1 MEVGRQHHTQQHLST
16 QIITALSFSACVED
30 VMRFPHVS
38 FHICAVKSASTHD
51 VSRSVP
57 RTLSTFTLMR
67 NLPNWHAGPSEGFK
81 HQPTSRAVLCRR
93 LHACFCW
100 LSLTGELNFHLYNGG
115 MSVIICDSLQIT
127 CQHLPVHR
135 LFWIPLC
142 CTYSPT
148 FTLCLLR
155 VHKDNKLGQSAFHAR
170 ANKSTNT
177 SIIQCYR

>member
-1 MEVGRQHHTQQHLST
+1 MEVGRQHHAQQHLSR

-127 CQHLPVHR
+127 CNTFLCTVSFESLCVALILPPSHCA
-135 LFWIPLC
+135 C
-142 CTYSPT
+142 CECTKIT
-148 FTLCLLR
+148 NWGRARFTL
-155 VHKDNKLGQSAFHAR
+155 GQIR
-170 ANKSTNT
+170 AQT
-177 SIIQCYR
+177 RL